1 MMKASDFDYHLPP
14 ECIAH
19 HPCEKRTGSKLL
31 CLDKSSGAV
40 THKQFKNLVGELDP
54 KDLVVLNDSRV
65 IPARVFG
72 QKQSGGKLEILI
84 ERLLSENSALAHIR
98 SSKSPKPGSI
108 ILLGDESFTTF
119 TVTERQEALFVIK
132 KNDHP
137 DTSLLSWLENNGHIP
152 LPPYIERPDEQCD
165 KERYQTVYAQHKGSV
180 AAPTAGL
187 HFDKAL
193 LTAIEDK
200 GIELAYVTLHVG
212 AGTFQPVRV
221 DDIKDHVMHHEW
233 ICVSEKTCEA
243 IAACKKRGGRVIAIG
258 TTTVRSLESCQ
269 AKPYSG
275 ETNIF
280 IYPGYDFKVIDG
292 LVTNFHLPLST
303 LLMLV
308 SALASKENI
317 LAAYQ
322 IAIEK
327 HYRFFSY
334 GDAMF
339 IR

>member
-1 MMKASDFDYHLPP
+1 MKASDFNYHLPP
-14 ECIAH
+14 ECIAD
-19 HPCEKRTGSKLL
+19 HPCEKRSGSKLL
-31 CLDKSSGAV
+31 CLDKSTGA
-40 THKQFKNLVGELDP
+40 TKHMHFRDLIDELDP
-54 KDLVVLNDSRV
+54 KDLLVLNNSRV

-72 QKQSGGKLEILI
+72 QKASGGKLEILI
-84 ERLLSENSALAHIR
+84 ERIISENSALAHIR
-98 SSKSPKPGSI
+98 SSKSPKPGSN
-108 ILLGDESFTTF
+108 ILLGDESLTKF
-119 TVTERQEALFVIK
+119 TVTERQDALFVIE
-132 KNDHP
+132 KNEQLE
-137 DTSLLSWLENNGHIP
+137 TSLLNWLEKNGHIP

-165 KERYQTVYAQHKGSV
+165 KERYQTVYAEHKGSV

-187 HFDKAL
+187 HFDEEL
-193 LTAIEDK
+193 LTAIQNK
-200 GIELAYVTLHVG
+200 GVELTYVTLHVG

-233 ICVSEKTCEA
+233 ICVSDETCKA

-258 TTTVRSLESCQ
+258 TTTVRSLETCK

-280 IYPGYDFKVIDG
+280 IYPGYDFKVIDA

-308 SALASKENI
+308 SALAGKENI
-317 LAAYQ
+317 LAAYKV
-322 IAIEK
+322 AIEK
-327 HYRFFSY
+327 DYRFFSY

-339 IR
+339 IC

>member
-1 MMKASDFDYHLPP
+1 MKASDFNYHLPK
-14 ECIAH
+14 ECIAD
-19 HPCEKRTGSKLL
+19 HPCEKRSDSKLL
-31 CLDKSSGAV
+31 CLNKKTGAID
-40 THKQFKNLVGELDP
+40 HKHFKNLIDELNP
-54 KDLVVLNDSRV
+54 KDLLVLNDSRV

-72 QKQSGGKLEILI
+72 QKASGGKLEILI
-84 ERLLSENSALAHIR
+84 ERILSENSALAHIR
-98 SSKSPKPGSI
+98 SSKSPKPGST
-108 ILLGDESFTTF
+108 ILLGEKSPTKF
-119 TVTERQEALFVIK
+119 TVSERQEALFVIE
-132 KNDHP
+132 KNDQAE
-137 DTSLLSWLENNGHIP
+137 TSLLSWLEENGHIP

-165 KERYQTVYAQHKGSV
+165 KERYQTVYAEHKGSV

-187 HFDKAL
+187 HFDKEL
-193 LTAIEDK
+193 LATIQNK
-200 GIELAYVTLHVG
+200 GVELAYVTLHVG

-233 ICVSEKTCEA
+233 ICVSNETCKA

-258 TTTVRSLESCQ
+258 TTTVRSLETCQ
-269 AKPYSG
+269 TKPYSG

-308 SALASKENI
+308 SALAGKENI
-317 LAAYQ
+317 LNAYK

-334 GDAMF
+334 GDAML
-339 IR
+339 IL